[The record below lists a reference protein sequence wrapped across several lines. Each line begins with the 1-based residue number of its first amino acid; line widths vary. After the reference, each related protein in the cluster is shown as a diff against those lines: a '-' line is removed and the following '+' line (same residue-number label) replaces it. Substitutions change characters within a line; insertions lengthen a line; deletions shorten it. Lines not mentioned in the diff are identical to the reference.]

1 MSKYI
6 LVPATGSE
14 TDALVFTVAL
24 AIARRSAGH
33 VKFLHIR
40 PDLQAI
46 VAAMAAS
53 GPGSRRTNFYEI
65 IGSLETNM
73 AGRQQRAET
82 AFHEVC
88 EREQIVISNE
98 ASSGT
103 PSAEWAVATGDEAT
117 HMTEHGRVADLIVLG
132 HARETTARDI
142 LETSLMH
149 TGRPVL
155 IVPQSMPD
163 PATGTIVIAWKD
175 TADAARAVAAAQ
187 PFIELADRVIILAI
201 EEDRGPDAL
210 SCERL
215 RQALIW
221 HNPNTTVHQLRAGLR
236 SCIDT
241 FLAAATAVD
250 ADMLVM
256 GGYGHSRMREMIF
269 GGFTRRVLSGA
280 DVPVFITH

>member
-103 PSAEWAVATGDEAT
+103 PSAEWAVATGDEADGP
-117 HMTEHGRVADLIVLG
+117 E
-132 HARETTARDI
+132 
-142 LETSLMH
+142 
-149 TGRPVL
+149 PVFCNP
-155 IVPQSMPD
+155 I
-163 PATGTIVIAWKD
+163 GG
-175 TADAARAVAAAQ
+175 DAASR
-187 PFIELADRVIILAI
+187 IRDR
-201 EEDRGPDAL
+201 
-210 SCERL
+210 
-215 RQALIW
+215 
-221 HNPNTTVHQLRAGLR
+221 
-236 SCIDT
+236 
-241 FLAAATAVD
+241 
-250 ADMLVM
+250 
-256 GGYGHSRMREMIF
+256 Y
-269 GGFTRRVLSGA
+269 SGA
-280 DVPVFITH
+280 LRDAGWRTV